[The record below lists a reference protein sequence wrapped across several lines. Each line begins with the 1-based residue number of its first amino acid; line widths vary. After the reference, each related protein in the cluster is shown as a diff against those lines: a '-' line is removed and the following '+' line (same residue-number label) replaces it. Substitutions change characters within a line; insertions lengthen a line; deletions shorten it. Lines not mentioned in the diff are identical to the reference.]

1 MGVPQEIFKVDRQSK
16 LPLYDQIER
25 NLRSLIIDG
34 SLKPG
39 ETVPS
44 EWDLAD
50 IYGVSRMTVRHA
62 LDELVRQNWLSKRQ
76 GVGTFVTKP
85 TVASIAPS
93 KLSFTQQM
101 LAIGRQ
107 PSSRLIRNQVTE
119 ASLEISRYLLLKEGD
134 PIVELTR
141 VRLADD
147 VPILLETSYL
157 SDQNFPGLL
166 SIPGLVGGSLYN
178 CLSTH
183 FGVDIT
189 HIDQTLKPILL
200 TEEQAQHLGAQ
211 AGSPSIQ
218 SESLVYSSQGK
229 IVEYSWS
236 VANGENSEFNF
247 SFSRDVP
254 VDRSSLP

>member
-1 MGVPQEIFKVDRQSK
+1 VGVPQEIFKVDRQSK

-39 ETVPS
+39 ETMPS
-44 EWDLAD
+44 EWDLSD

-76 GVGTFVTKP
+76 GVGTFVAKP

-107 PSSRLIRNQVTE
+107 PSSRLIHNQVTE
-119 ASLEISRYLLLKEGD
+119 ASPEISRYLQLKEGD

-141 VRLADD
+141 VRLADNI
-147 VPILLETSYL
+147 PILLETSNL

-166 SIPGLVGGSLYN
+166 SIPGLVEGSLYH
-178 CLSTH
+178 CLSIH
-183 FGVDIT
+183 FGVDVT
-189 HIDQTLKPILL
+189 HIDQTLKPVLL
-200 TEEQAQHLGAQ
+200 TEEQAQPLGAQ

-247 SFSRDVP
+247 SFRRDVP